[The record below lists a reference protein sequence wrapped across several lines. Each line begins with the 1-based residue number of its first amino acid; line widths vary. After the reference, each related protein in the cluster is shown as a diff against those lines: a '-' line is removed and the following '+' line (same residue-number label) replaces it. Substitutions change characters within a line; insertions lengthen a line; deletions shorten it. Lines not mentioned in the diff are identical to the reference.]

1 MGETTPHRYRRV
13 SSPEFANA
21 VTGISGGGQMGLR
34 SRSIFAGVSL
44 AAFAMVVAS
53 SVQANDSVVK
63 AVLDPNGWAVAGHDY
78 GNTRFSPLKQ
88 ITSENVGKLQLAYSL
103 SLASLRSN
111 ESSPVVIGD
120 TLYVTTSWGP
130 KYVYAI
136 NAATGAPKWAYQPDI
151 PDDVLQYAC
160 CDVNNRGVAY
170 ADGKIFIGRLD
181 GKLTALDA
189 ASGKEL
195 WTSKVVDYKQ
205 GSVIT
210 SPPLVVRDKIITG
223 FGGGEYGVRGA
234 LLAFD
239 LNNGKLLWQTYT
251 VPGPGEPGSDTWKGD
266 TGLHG
271 GGAAWL
277 VGSYDAKTDTVYW
290 GTSNPGP
297 WNTGVRSTGDGN
309 FGKLTNLYTAST
321 LAIDPNTGKIKW
333 HIQGTPADA
342 WDYDGVNE
350 LLLTDLKIGGADT
363 PVLMKADRNGFFFVA
378 NRETGKMISAEKY
391 VFANWAKKFDIST
404 MRAEEDPDKRP
415 GPGHPAKDICP
426 NLIGGKNWQPM
437 SFNPQT
443 GLVYIPANN
452 VCMDWSVSDVSYK
465 RGVFY
470 LGAEFP
476 TKEGPGGFLGE
487 LVAWDPVAN
496 KKVWGIKEDLPFNG
510 GTLSTGG
517 NLVFSGNLHGDFR
530 AIDAKTGTVL
540 WSKNLGSGI
549 GAGPVTYSVGG
560 KQYVAVVVGR
570 TAALPAFLG
579 EIGKKMV
586 AAAPEGGALFVFAL
600 Q

>member
-1 MGETTPHRYRRV
+1 MK
-13 SSPEFANA
+13 
-21 VTGISGGGQMGLR
+21 LR
-34 SRSIFAGVSL
+34 SGIFFAGVSL
-44 AAFAMVVAS
+44 AAMLMVNVGAS
-53 SVQANDSVVK
+53 KANDSVVK
-63 AVLDPNGWAVAGHDY
+63 AVSDPNGWAIAGHDY

-88 ITSENVGKLQLAYSL
+88 ITSENAGKLQLVYSL

-111 ESSPVVIGD
+111 ESSPVVIGK
-120 TLYVTTSWGP
+120 TLYVSTSWGP

-136 NAATGAPKWAYQPDI
+136 DAATGARKWTWQPDI

-160 CDVNNRGVAY
+160 CDVNSRGVSF
-170 ADGKIFIGRLD
+170 ADGKIFVGRLD

-189 ASGKEL
+189 ETGKEL
-195 WTSKVVDYKQ
+195 WTSTVVDYKQ

-210 SPPLVVRDKIITG
+210 SPPLVVRDKVITG
-223 FGGGEYGVRGA
+223 FGGGEYGVRGS
-234 LLAFD
+234 LQAFSVKD
-239 LNNGKLLWQTYT
+239 GKLLWQTYT
-251 VPGPGEPGSDTWKGD
+251 VPAPGQPGSETWKGD

-277 VGSYDAKTDTVYW
+277 VGSYDAKSDTVYW

-297 WNTGVRSTGDGN
+297 WNTVVRSTGDGN

-321 LAIDPNTGKIKW
+321 LAIDPNTGSIKW

-350 LLLTDLKIGGADT
+350 LLLADLKIKGADT

-378 NRETGKMISAEKY
+378 NRETGKVISAEKY
-391 VFANWAKKFDIST
+391 VFANWAKKWDINT

-443 GLVYIPANN
+443 GLVYIPTNN
-452 VCMDWSVSDVSYK
+452 VCMDWSVSDVNYK

-510 GTLSTGG
+510 GTLTTAG

-530 AIDAKTGTVL
+530 AIDAKNGKVL

-549 GAGPVTYSVGG
+549 GAGPVTYSVDG
-560 KQYVAVVVGR
+560 KQYVAIVVGR

-586 AAAPEGGALFVFAL
+586 AAAPEGGSLFVFAL

>member
-1 MGETTPHRYRRV
+1 
-13 SSPEFANA
+13 
-21 VTGISGGGQMGLR
+21 
-34 SRSIFAGVSL
+34 
-44 AAFAMVVAS
+44 
-53 SVQANDSVVK
+53 VK
-63 AVLDPNGWAVAGHDY
+63 AVSDPNGWAVAGHDY
-78 GNTRFSPLKQ
+78 GNTRFSPLTQ

-136 NAATGAPKWAYQPDI
+136 NAATGAQKWAYQPDI

-391 VFANWAKKFDIST
+391 VYANWAKKFDIST

>member
-1 MGETTPHRYRRV
+1 MK
-13 SSPEFANA
+13 
-21 VTGISGGGQMGLR
+21 LR
-34 SRSIFAGVSL
+34 SGIFFAGVSL
-44 AAFAMVVAS
+44 VAMVLAGIGAS
-53 SVQANDSVVK
+53 KANDSVTK
-63 AVLDPNGWAVAGHDY
+63 AVSDPNGWAIAGHDY

-88 ITSENVGKLQLAYSL
+88 INSENAGKLQLVYSL

-111 ESSPVVIGD
+111 ESSPVVIGKN
-120 TLYVTTSWGP
+120 LYVSTSWGP

-136 NAATGAPKWAYQPDI
+136 DAATGARKWTWQPDI

-160 CDVNNRGVAY
+160 CDVNNRGVSY
-170 ADGKIFIGRLD
+170 ADGKIFVGRLD

-189 ASGKEL
+189 ETGKEL
-195 WTSKVVDYKQ
+195 WTSTVVDYKQ

-210 SPPLVVRDKIITG
+210 SPPLVVRDKVITG

-234 LLAFD
+234 LQAFSLKD
-239 LNNGKLLWQTYT
+239 GKLLWQTYT
-251 VPGPGEPGSDTWKGD
+251 VPAPGEPGSDTWKGD

-277 VGSYDAKTDTVYW
+277 VGSYDAKSDTVYW

-297 WNTGVRSTGDGN
+297 WNTAVRSTGDGN

-350 LLLTDLKIGGADT
+350 LLLADLKIKGAET

-378 NRETGKMISAEKY
+378 NRETGKVISAEKY
-391 VFANWAKKFDIST
+391 VFANWAKKWDINT

-443 GLVYIPANN
+443 GLVYIPSNN
-452 VCMDWSVSDVSYK
+452 VCMDWSVSDVNYK

-476 TKEGPGGFLGE
+476 TKPGPGGFLGE

-496 KKVWGIKEDLPFNG
+496 KKVWSIKEDLPFNG
-510 GTLSTGG
+510 GTLTTGG

-530 AIDAKTGTVL
+530 AIDARNGKVL

-549 GAGPVTYSVGG
+549 GAGPVTYSVDG
-560 KQYVAVVVGR
+560 KQYVAIVVGR

-579 EIGKKMV
+579 DIGKKMV
-586 AAAPEGGALFVFAL
+586 AAAPEGGSLFVFAL

>member
-1 MGETTPHRYRRV
+1 MK
-13 SSPEFANA
+13 
-21 VTGISGGGQMGLR
+21 LR
-34 SRSIFAGVSL
+34 SGIFFAGVSL
-44 AAFAMVVAS
+44 VAMVLAGIGAS
-53 SVQANDSVVK
+53 KANDSVVK
-63 AVLDPNGWAVAGHDY
+63 AVSDPNGWAIAGHDY
-78 GNTRFSPLKQ
+78 GNTRYSPLKQ
-88 ITSENVGKLQLAYSL
+88 INSENAGKLQLVYSL

-111 ESSPVVIGD
+111 ESSPVVIGK
-120 TLYVTTSWGP
+120 TLYVSTSWGP

-136 NAATGAPKWAYQPDI
+136 DAATGARKWTWQPDI

-160 CDVNNRGVAY
+160 CDVNNRGVSY
-170 ADGKIFIGRLD
+170 ADGKIFVGRLD

-189 ASGKEL
+189 ETGKEL
-195 WTSKVVDYKQ
+195 WTSTVVDYKQ

-210 SPPLVVRDKIITG
+210 SPPLIVRDKVITG
-223 FGGGEYGVRGA
+223 FGGGEYGVRGS
-234 LLAFD
+234 LQAFNLKD
-239 LNNGKLLWQTYT
+239 GKLLWQTFT
-251 VPGPGEPGSDTWKGD
+251 VPAPGEPGSDTWKGD

-271 GGAAWL
+271 GGAPWL

-297 WNTGVRSTGDGN
+297 WNTAVRSTGDGN

-350 LLLTDLKIGGADT
+350 LLLADLKIKGAET

-378 NRETGKMISAEKY
+378 NRETGKVISAEKY
-391 VFANWAKKFDIST
+391 VFANWAKKWDIST

-443 GLVYIPANN
+443 GLVYIPSNN
-452 VCMDWSVSDVSYK
+452 VCMDWSVSDVNYK

-476 TKEGPGGFLGE
+476 TKPGPGGFLGE
-487 LVAWDPVAN
+487 LVAWDPIAN

-510 GTLSTGG
+510 GTLTTGG

-530 AIDAKTGTVL
+530 AIDAKNGKVL

-549 GAGPVTYSVGG
+549 GAGPVTYSVDG
-560 KQYVAVVVGR
+560 KQYVAIVVGR

-579 EIGKKMV
+579 DIGKKMV

>member
-1 MGETTPHRYRRV
+1 MTVRSRV
-13 SSPEFANA
+13 FL
-21 VTGISGGGQMGLR
+21 TGISIAASLVAG
-34 SRSIFAGVSL
+34 AVGVS
-44 AAFAMVVAS
+44 
-53 SVQANDSVVK
+53 ANESIVK
-63 AVLDPNGWAVAGHDY
+63 AQSNSDQWAVTGHDY

-88 ITSENVGKLQLAYSL
+88 INSENAGKLTLAYSF
-103 SLASLRSN
+103 SLGSLRSN
-111 ESSPVVIGD
+111 ESSPIVIGN
-120 TLYVTTSWGP
+120 TLYVSTSWGP
-130 KYVYAI
+130 KYVYALD
-136 NAATGAPKWAYQPDI
+136 AATGALKWTYEPDI

-160 CDVNNRGVAY
+160 CDVNNRGVAF
-170 ADGKIFIGRLD
+170 ADGKIFVGRLD

-189 ASGKEL
+189 ATGKAL
-195 WTSKVVDYKQ
+195 WTTTVVDYKQ

-210 SPPLVVRDKIITG
+210 SPPLVVHDKVITG

-239 LNNGKLLWQTYT
+239 ITTGKQVWQTFT
-251 VPGPGEPGSDTWKGD
+251 VPAPGEPGSDTWKGD
-266 TGLHG
+266 TGLKG
-271 GGAAWL
+271 GGAPWL
-277 VGSYDAKTDTVYW
+277 LGSYDPKSDTVYW

-321 LAIDPNTGKIKW
+321 LALDPNTGKIKW
-333 HIQGTPADA
+333 HIQTTPADA

-350 LLLTDLKIGGADT
+350 SVLADLKIDGNTVPA
-363 PVLMKADRNGFFFVA
+363 LMKADRNGFFFIA
-378 NRETGKMISAEKY
+378 NRESGKVLSAEKFI
-391 VFANWAKKFDIST
+391 FANWAEKWDINT
-404 MRAEEDPDKRP
+404 LRAVENPDKRP

-443 GLVYIPANN
+443 GLVYIPTNN

-487 LVAWDPVAN
+487 LVAWDPVKQ
-496 KKVWGIKEDLPFNG
+496 KKVWSIKEDLPFNG
-510 GTLSTGG
+510 GTLTTGG
-517 NLVFSGNLHGDFR
+517 NLVFSGNLHGTFR
-530 AIDAKTGTVL
+530 AIDAKNGKIL
-540 WSKNLGSGI
+540 WQKNLGSGI
-549 GAGPVTYSVGG
+549 GAGPVTYSVNG

-570 TAALPAFLG
+570 TASIPAFLG
-579 EIGKKMV
+579 DVGKKMT
-586 AAAPEGGALFVFAL
+586 AAAPEGGSLFVFTV

>member
-1 MGETTPHRYRRV
+1 MVMAGLTATK
-13 SSPEFANA
+13 ANES
-21 VTGISGGGQMGLR
+21 VTK
-34 SRSIFAGVSL
+34 
-44 AAFAMVVAS
+44 AAA
-53 SVQANDSVVK
+53 
-63 AVLDPNGWAVAGHDY
+63 DPNGWAIAGHDY

-88 ITSENVGKLQLAYSL
+88 ITSENANKLQLVYSL

-111 ESSPVVIGD
+111 EASPVVIGD
-120 TLYVTTSWGP
+120 TLYVSTSWGP
-130 KYVYAI
+130 KYVYAVD
-136 NAATGAPKWAYQPDI
+136 AATGARKWTYQPDI

-160 CDVNNRGVAY
+160 CDVNSRGVSY
-170 ADGKIFIGRLD
+170 ADGKIFVGRLD

-189 ASGKEL
+189 KTGKEV
-195 WTSKVVDYKQ
+195 WTSTVVDYKQ

-210 SPPLVVRDKIITG
+210 SPPLVVRDKVITG

-234 LLAFD
+234 LLAFN
-239 LNNGKLLWQTYT
+239 LNDGKLLWQTYT
-251 VPGPGEPGSDTWKGD
+251 VPAPGEPGSETWKGD

-277 VGSYDAKTDTVYW
+277 VGSYDAKSDTVYW

-297 WNTGVRSTGDGN
+297 WNTAVRSTGDGN

-350 LLLTDLKIGGADT
+350 LLLADLKIKGAET

-391 VFANWAKKFDIST
+391 VYSNWAKKWDITT

-437 SFNPQT
+437 SFNPGT
-443 GLVYIPANN
+443 GLVYIPTNN
-452 VCMDWSVSDVSYK
+452 VCMDWSVSDVNYK

-487 LVAWDPVAN
+487 LVAWDPIAN

-510 GTLSTGG
+510 GTLTTAG

-530 AIDAKTGTVL
+530 AIDAKNGKVV

-560 KQYVAVVVGR
+560 KQYVAIVVGR

-579 EIGKKMV
+579 DIGKKMV
-586 AAAPEGGALFVFAL
+586 AAAPEGGSLFVFAL

>member
-1 MGETTPHRYRRV
+1 MD
-13 SSPEFANA
+13 
-21 VTGISGGGQMGLR
+21 LR
-34 SRSIFAGVSL
+34 SRGFFAGVSL
-44 AAFAMVVAS
+44 AALLMMGATGAK
-53 SVQANDSVVK
+53 ANDSVVK
-63 AVLDPNGWAVAGHDY
+63 AVADPNGWAIAGGDY
-78 GNTRFSPLKQ
+78 GNMRFSALKQ
-88 ITSENVGKLQLAYSL
+88 ITSENADKLQLVYSF

-111 ESSPVVIGD
+111 ESSPIVIGN
-120 TLYVTTSWGP
+120 TMYVSTSWGP

-136 NAATGAPKWAYQPDI
+136 DAATGARKWTYEPDI

-160 CDVNNRGVAY
+160 CDVNSRGVSY
-170 ADGKIFIGRLD
+170 ADGKIFVGRLD

-189 ASGKEL
+189 NTGKEL
-195 WTSKVVDYKQ
+195 WTANVVDYKQ

-210 SPPLVVRDKIITG
+210 SPPLIVRDKVITG

-239 LNNGKLLWQTYT
+239 LNTGKQLWQSYT
-251 VPGPGEPGSDTWKGD
+251 VPAPGEPGSDTWKGD

-297 WNTGVRSTGDGN
+297 WNTAVRSTGDGN

-321 LAIDPNTGKIKW
+321 LAIDPNDGKIKW

-350 LLLTDLKIGGADT
+350 LVLADLTVNGAKT
-363 PVLMKADRNGFFFVA
+363 PALMKADRNGFFFVA
-378 NRETGKMISAEKY
+378 NRETGKLLSAEKY
-391 VFANWAKKFDIST
+391 VYTSWAKKFDINT

-443 GLVYIPANN
+443 GLVYIPSNN
-452 VCMDWSVSDVSYK
+452 VCMDWSVSDVAYK

-476 TKEGPGGFLGE
+476 TKEGPGGFNGE
-487 LVAWDPVAN
+487 LIAWDPVAS
-496 KKVWGIKEDLPFNG
+496 KKVWGIKSDLPFNG

-517 NLVFSGNLHGDFR
+517 NLVFWGDLHGDFK
-530 AIDAKTGTVL
+530 AIDAKSGKVV

-549 GAGPVTYSVGG
+549 GAGPITYSVNG

-570 TAALPAFLG
+570 TVALPAFLG
-579 EIGKKMV
+579 DLGKKMV
-586 AAAPEGGALFVFAL
+586 AATPEGGALFVFAL
-600 Q
+600 P